1 MIKGCC
7 GQPTPR
13 RFGAAREAEALPQ
26 NPQVT
31 GGVRLLYLGAGR
43 RDFPGPESGLT
54 YVVSETR
61 RNFVVHP
68 DDAPGLLKRRFVI
81 LEP

>member
-1 MIKGCC
+1 MASLCC
-7 GQPTPR
+7 GQPAPR
-13 RFGAAREAEALPQ
+13 RFGAAREAESLPR
-26 NPQVT
+26 NPQVS

-43 RDFPGPESGLT
+43 RDFSGPESGLT
-54 YVVSETR
+54 YIVSERR

-68 DDAPGLLKRRFVI
+68 DDATALLKKRFVI